1 MVVCEAEQGKASVVQ
16 GVAGI
21 GNCDRILLVESL
33 TLWGISLV
41 VFCRY
46 PWRLESAH

>member
-1 MVVCEAEQGKASVVQ
+1 MVVCEVQQGKASVVQ

-21 GNCDRILLVESL
+21 GNDNRILLVECL

-41 VFCRY
+41 VFY
-46 PWRLESAH
+46 HVLDKWS